1 MDGKQLSRQY
11 KEHFGG
17 FKQWEQLDHAS
28 EFVCYPK
35 NIGPRLSMD
44 ETCLSQDE
52 VYTIITNK
60 DGKGRKGS
68 LVAMI
73 KGTSSDTVIRVLQAC
88 LRESQRRLVKEITV
102 DLSPSMM
109 LIARRSFP
117 KATLI
122 NDRFHVQKLMNEAV
136 DELRIKFRWEM
147 MEQENDMI
155 RLAKETGHKY
165 TPERLR
171 NGETKRQLLVRA
183 RKLLFKNRSKW
194 TQSQKQ
200 RAEILFEYYPQLEY
214 VYDLSMELTTIF
226 NTVTQKGVALARFA
240 RWYDKVESLALRN
253 FDTVIQTIQ
262 NHYQTISNYFENRAT
277 NASAESFNAKIK
289 AFRSQFRGV
298 ADIPFFIFRLT
309 KLFA

>member
-17 FKQWEQLDHAS
+17 FKQWEQLDHAG
-28 EFVCYPK
+28 EFVCHPK
-35 NIGPRLSMD
+35 NVGPRLSMD
-44 ETCLSQDE
+44 ETCLSRDE

-73 KGTSSDTVIRVLQAC
+73 KGTNSDTVIRVLQAC
-88 LRESQRRLVKEITV
+88 LTESQRRLVKEITV
-102 DLSPSMM
+102 DLSPAMM

-136 DELRIKFRWEM
+136 DELRVKSRWEM
-147 MEQENDMI
+147 MEQENDMM

-165 TPERLR
+165 TPEKLR
-171 NGETKRQLLVRA
+171 NGDTRRQLLVRA

-194 TQSQKQ
+194 TESQKF
-200 RAEILFEYYPQLEY
+200 RAEILFEYYPQLKY
-214 VYDLSMELTTIF
+214 AYDLSMELTAIF
-226 NTVTQKGVALARFA
+226 NTVTQKGVALAKFA
-240 RWYDKVESLALRN
+240 RWYDKVESLALKN
-253 FDTVIQTIQ
+253 FNTVIQTMQ

>member
-17 FKQWEQLDHAS
+17 FKQWEQLDHAG

-73 KGTSSDTVIRVLQAC
+73 KGTNSDTVIRVLQAC

-102 DLSPSMM
+102 DLSPAMM

-122 NDRFHVQKLMNEAV
+122 NDRFL
-136 DELRIKFRWEM
+136 
-147 MEQENDMI
+147 
-155 RLAKETGHKY
+155 
-165 TPERLR
+165 
-171 NGETKRQLLVRA
+171 
-183 RKLLFKNRSKW
+183 
-194 TQSQKQ
+194 
-200 RAEILFEYYPQLEY
+200 
-214 VYDLSMELTTIF
+214 
-226 NTVTQKGVALARFA
+226 
-240 RWYDKVESLALRN
+240 
-253 FDTVIQTIQ
+253 
-262 NHYQTISNYFENRAT
+262 
-277 NASAESFNAKIK
+277 
-289 AFRSQFRGV
+289 
-298 ADIPFFIFRLT
+298 
-309 KLFA
+309 

>member
-1 MDGKQLSRQY
+1 M
-11 KEHFGG
+11 E
-17 FKQWEQLDHAS
+17 WEQLEHAG

-52 VYTIITNK
+52 VYTIVTNK

-73 KGTSSDTVIRVLQAC
+73 KGTNSDAVIHVLQAC
-88 LRESQRRLVKEITV
+88 LREGQRRIVKEITV

-109 LIARRSFP
+109 LIARRCFP
-117 KATLI
+117 KATLV

-136 DELRIKFRWEM
+136 DELRIKYRWEM
-147 MEQENDMI
+147 MEQENEMI
-155 RLAKETGHKY
+155 QLAKETGHKY
-165 TPERLR
+165 TPEKLR
-171 NGETKRQLLVRA
+171 NGETMRQLLVRA

-194 TQSQKQ
+194 TESQRF
-200 RAEILFEYYPQLEY
+200 RAEILFEYYPQLKC
-214 VYDLSMELTTIF
+214 VYELSMELTNIF
-226 NTVTQKGVALARFA
+226 NTVTQKGVALAKFA
-240 RWYDKVESLALRN
+240 RWYDKMESLALKN
-253 FDTVIQTIQ
+253 FNTVIQTMQ

-289 AFRSQFRGV
+289 AFRNQFRGV